1 MTVETGVATATS
13 SRKIFGQPAGLTVL
27 ATTELWERFSFYG
40 MRAILVLYLTAGLA
54 QAGSA
59 GPGLGLDAGA
69 AAAIYGS
76 YLALV
81 YVTPIGGG
89 WIADRVIG
97 ARRAVLVGGLVIAS
111 GHFSMAFPSD
121 ATFWM
126 GLLLI
131 ALGTGLLKP
140 SISAMVG
147 YLYRG
152 STQSSQD
159 AGFSIFYMGINLGAF
174 LAPLAVGSLAA
185 LKGWHW
191 GFALAG
197 IGMCIALVIYV
208 AGRRTLGNAGDKP
221 QNPVSIGELRKV
233 LVLVLVGVAAFVTV
247 AALLGL
253 WRDDFIQGIASTMAW
268 AVVLIAG
275 LYIWRMFRNAR
286 TRYSDKERNRLK
298 GFMFLFVLSIFFWMI
313 FDQAGSTLT
322 IFAEDW
328 TNRDIGA
335 WEMPAAWL
343 QSLNPIMII
352 VFAPVFA
359 WLWIKLANKAPS
371 VPLKFAI
378 ALVGMGLSFLLLVIP
393 GMAADDKAM
402 SAIWWLVAAYLI
414 QTWSEL
420 LLSPTGLS
428 ASCSLAP
435 QGMTS
440 QLLALWFLSTAIGD
454 AIGGQILNVIADRGF
469 VFVFGFFGVMALIVG
484 LVAFA
489 FVRPVRRLM
498 A

>member
-1 MTVETGVATATS
+1 MNVETSVATATN

-40 MRAILVLYLTAGLA
+40 MRAILVLYLTAGLS

-89 WIADRVIG
+89 WIADRVVG
-97 ARRAVLVGGLVIAS
+97 ARRAVLIGGIVIAS
-111 GHFSMAFPSD
+111 GHFSMALPTEIS
-121 ATFWM
+121 FWL

-147 YLYRG
+147 ELYRG
-152 STQSSQD
+152 STQTRQD
-159 AGFSIFYMGINLGAF
+159 AGFSIFYMGINIGAF
-174 LAPLAVGSLAA
+174 LAPLLVGSLAA
-185 LKGWHW
+185 IKGWHW

-197 IGMCIALVIYV
+197 IGMCVALIIYI
-208 AGRRTLGNAGDKP
+208 AGRRTLGDAGNKP
-221 QNPVSIGELRKV
+221 RNPVPTRELEKV
-233 LVLVLVGVAAFVTV
+233 VV
-247 AALLGL
+247 AALAGIGIFVMVAAGVGVS
-253 WRDDFIQGIASTMAW
+253 RGDFIQGVATTLAW
-268 AVVLIAG
+268 TVVLIA
-275 LYIWRMFRNAR
+275 LIYIWRMFHRSR
-286 TRYSDKERNRLK
+286 IRYTERERSRLK
-298 GFMFLFVLSIFFWMI
+298 GFMYLFVLSIFFWMI

-322 IFAEDW
+322 IFAQNW
-328 TNRDIGA
+328 TSRDIGA

-352 VFAPVFA
+352 IFAPIFA
-359 WLWIKLANKAPS
+359 WLWIKLANRAPS

-378 ALVGMGLSFLLLVIP
+378 AIVGMGLSFVILVIP
-393 GMAADDKAM
+393 GISADDKAM
-402 SAIWWLVAAYLI
+402 SAVWWLVVAYLI

-428 ASCSLAP
+428 AACTLAP

-440 QLLALWFLSTAIGD
+440 QVLALWFLSTAIGD
-454 AIGGQILNVIADRGF
+454 AVGGQILDAISGRGF
-469 VFVFGFFGVMALIVG
+469 AFIFAFFGILALVVG
-484 LVAFA
+484 SLALA
-489 FVRPVRRLM
+489 FVKPVKRLI

>member
-1 MTVETGVATATS
+1 MDTKTAVGTTGRT
-13 SRKIFGQPAGLTVL
+13 IFGHPAGLTVL
-27 ATTELWERFSFYG
+27 AATELWERFSFYG
-40 MRAILVLYLTAGLA
+40 MRAILVLYLTAGITESG
-54 QAGSA
+54 GS
-59 GPGLGLDAGA
+59 GPGLGIAPGA

-89 WIADRVIG
+89 WLADRVIG
-97 ARRAVLVGGLVIAS
+97 ARRAVLVGGIIIAS
-111 GHFSMAFPSD
+111 GHFSMALPTEIS
-121 ATFWM
+121 FWL

-152 STQSSQD
+152 STQSRQD

-174 LAPLAVGSLAA
+174 LAPLLVGGVAA

-197 IGMCIALVIYV
+197 IGMCVALVIYV
-208 AGRRTLGNAGDKP
+208 VGGRTLGHAGEKP
-221 QNPVSIGELRKV
+221 LHPVPVAERRRISV
-233 LVLVLVGVAAFVTV
+233 LVLGGLVAFASVS
-247 AALLGL
+247 LLVSRLTGNL
-253 WRDDFIQGIASTMAW
+253 VEAVASTLAW
-268 AVVLIAG
+268 AVVLLAIV
-275 LYIWRMFRNAR
+275 YIWRLFRGAR
-286 TRYSDKERNRLK
+286 TRFSPEEVRRLK
-298 GFMFLFVLSIFFWMI
+298 GFMFLFTLSIFFWMI
-313 FDQAGSTLT
+313 FDQAGSTLSV
-322 IFAEDW
+322 FADKW
-328 TNRDIGA
+328 SSRDIGV
-335 WEMPAAWL
+335 WVMPAAWL

-352 VFAPVFA
+352 VFAPIFA
-359 WLWIKLANKAPS
+359 WLWTRLANRAPS
-371 VPLKFAI
+371 TPLKFAI
-378 ALVGMGLSFLLLVIP
+378 AIVGMGLSFIFLIIP
-393 GMAADDKAM
+393 GVAADDGAM
-402 SAIWWLVAAYLI
+402 SAVWWLVGAYLI

-435 QGMTS
+435 AGMSS

-454 AIGGQILNVIADRGF
+454 AIGGQILNAISDRGF
-469 VFVFGFFGVMALIVG
+469 AFVFAFFGIMALVIG
-484 LVAFA
+484 IAALAL
-489 FVRPVRRLM
+489 VRPVKRLI